1 MSSKSSSS
9 ISAKMLRAMALR
21 VSIVLFCMSAI
32 SFWYSYEKNLL
43 NTKREIRNFVKE
55 RSERESIDFI
65 MAEKNLNELA
75 KDLVKEL
82 KKNRNYQK
90 KFNQI
95 FQKHTDAT
103 LRKRVEENQ
112 AQDSMLAFAKKGF
125 TPSSDTKNRMVVLY
139 KLIRNYG
146 KAWSGNYIN
155 LWATGIEDYNI
166 SYWPSYP
173 KSALAEFPVN
183 YSFLEYEYMKIGF
196 PENNPNAEIR
206 WTGPYF
212 DVGYNDWMIS
222 VNHPIYLDGKYILSL
237 GMDILLSGFY
247 KRSISNILDGTYN
260 IVISQD
266 GRLISHP
273 DWMNKIKESD
283 GKYFIEDVN
292 SKSLNDI
299 FKLSKDKTSE
309 IISSQDQDALI
320 AMEKIKGPEWTF
332 ILVYPLNIVRQT
344 AKETAV
350 FIIFLGLLS
359 LLFELLMIYQVIQKY
374 ITTPIK
380 KLTEAAKSLT
390 SGKLSPQISIQDHNQ
405 TEIDVLGQTFN
416 SMATTIVERDK
427 ELHSQAQELERKIE
441 KRTAELDIERAR
453 TYEASKIATLGRMA
467 GGVSHEINNPLN
479 TIILLSNS
487 MKRKINSSE
496 NSEEL
501 LTNLQKIDNT
511 VFKISKIVKGLS
523 AVSRNAEYDLIL
535 PTPLENIIKT
545 VLELCQETFK
555 SNDIQFK
562 CDQIPAKNVM
572 CREVQIVQSL
582 IALIHNSID
591 ALEKI
596 EDRHINMRFET
607 STYTTTIII
616 EDNGEGIPQ
625 EIQGQIMTPFFTTKE
640 LGKGTGLSL
649 FIAFG
654 VIKSN
659 GGHLSFESPYRK
671 TIFKL
676 TLQNEVL

>member
-1 MSSKSSSS
+1 
-9 ISAKMLRAMALR
+9 MLRAMALR

-32 SFWYSYEKNLL
+32 SFWYNYEKNLL
-43 NTKREIRNFVKE
+43 NTKQEISNFIRE
-55 RSERESIDFI
+55 RSERESVDFI
-65 MAEKNLNELA
+65 MAEKNLAELA
-75 KDLVKEL
+75 KDLVKEF

-90 KFNQI
+90 KFDQI
-95 FQKHTDAT
+95 YQKHTDLT
-103 LRKRVEENQ
+103 LRKRVEGNQ
-112 AQDSMLAFAKKGF
+112 AQDSMLAFAKRGF
-125 TPSSDTKNRMVVLY
+125 TPDKETKNHMVILY
-139 KLIRNYG
+139 KFIRNYG
-146 KAWSGNYIN
+146 KAWRGNYIN

-173 KSALAEFPVN
+173 KSPLAEFPVD

-196 PENNPNAEIR
+196 PENNPNGEIR

-222 VNHPIYLDGKYILSL
+222 VNCPIYLDGKYLLSL
-237 GMDILLSGFY
+237 GMDILLTGFY
-247 KRSISNILDGTYN
+247 QRSISNILEGTYN

-266 GRLISHP
+266 GRLVSHP
-273 DWMNKIKESD
+273 DWMDKIKESN
-283 GKYFIEDVN
+283 GMYFIKDVN

-299 FKLSKDKTSE
+299 FKLSKNNISE
-309 IISSQDQDALI
+309 IISSEDQDALI
-320 AMEKIKGPEWTF
+320 GLEKIKGPEWTF
-332 ILVYPLNIVRQT
+332 ILVYPLSIIRQT

-350 FIIFLGLLS
+350 FIILLGLLS

-374 ITTPIK
+374 ITGPIK
-380 KLTEAAKSLT
+380 KLTEAAKSLA
-390 SGKLSPQISIQDHNQ
+390 SGKVNPQVSVEGHNQ
-405 TEIDVLGQTFN
+405 TEIDVLGETFN
-416 SMATTIVERDK
+416 SMATAIVERDK
-427 ELHSQAQELERKIE
+427 ELHSQAQELERKVE
-441 KRTAELDIERAR
+441 KRTNELDIERAR

-479 TIILLSNS
+479 TIVLLSNS
-487 MKRKINSSE
+487 IKRKINSGESSE
-496 NSEEL
+496 TDL
-501 LTNLQKIDNT
+501 LTNLQKIDTT
-511 VFKISKIVKGLS
+511 VFKISTIVKGLS

-535 PTPLENIIKT
+535 PTSLDGIIKT

-555 SNDIQFK
+555 SNNINFS
-562 CDQIPAKNVM
+562 CGPIPHKNVM

-596 EDRHINMRFET
+596 KDKHIEMRFET
-607 STYTTTIII
+607 NELSTTIII
-616 EDNGEGIPQ
+616 EDNGEGIPK

-649 FIAFG
+649 FIAYG

-659 GGHLSFESPYRK
+659 GGHLSFESRPRK
-671 TIFKL
+671 TLFKL
-676 TLQNEVL
+676 TLQNEIS